1 MFKDLS
7 KIETNSQFKEL
18 MEQLNQQIESKH
30 ASESVMTQSIDND
43 SQQEEDEE
51 SRSGPLTS
59 KLDILWAFTNA
70 DKMKKDFWSRLESRL
85 LDIYKMHNG
94 IRYLMTSNENKK
106 QFNFTCFHKEDDL
119 IKKQDAANIKHP
131 LKRSSTDIKSFQK

>member
-43 SQQEEDEE
+43 S
-51 SRSGPLTS
+51 
-59 KLDILWAFTNA
+59 
-70 DKMKKDFWSRLESRL
+70 
-85 LDIYKMHNG
+85 
-94 IRYLMTSNENKK
+94 
-106 QFNFTCFHKEDDL
+106 
-119 IKKQDAANIKHP
+119 
-131 LKRSSTDIKSFQK
+131 